1 MKEKKKLNKKNII
14 LIILCLLIIL
24 AIGIIIYLLILNN
37 NNNNNNNSST
47 KFNNNLYE
55 ETEIENIKIKIEK
68 IKYEDNY
75 SDILLDISNN
85 SNDDID
91 INDLKIIFKDDDN
104 NTIAELFSYDNGILK
119 IGESK
124 TLSLSIDKDIANSTK
139 VTYELIKEN
148 NNEE

>member
-1 MKEKKKLNKKNII
+1 MKEKKKIGKKNTIFIIVI
-14 LIILCLLIIL
+14 LIVIL
-24 AIGIIIYLLILNN
+24 AIGIIIYFLIPNDT
-37 NNNNNNNSST
+37 NNSST

-55 ETEIENIKIKIEK
+55 ETEIENLKIKIKE

-75 SDILLDISNN
+75 SDVLLDISSVSTEDTN
-85 SNDDID
+85 
-91 INDLKIIFKDDDN
+91 INTLKVIFKDNND

-119 IGESK
+119 LGESEI
-124 TLSLSIDKDIANSTK
+124 LSLSIDKDITNSTK